1 MKKSQ
6 VNAILVDQ
14 TKRRNTIFS
23 FVCII
28 ALLSL
33 LSIGFFFVYINKSK
47 NYSVSYKETSNID
60 YKVFLKDNEFFDEE

>member
-14 TKRRNTIFS
+14 TKRRKMILN

-28 ALLSL
+28 ILLSL
-33 LSIGFFFVYINKSK
+33 LSAGFLVVYINKNK
-47 NYSVSYKETSNID
+47 DYAVSYKESSNVD
-60 YKVFLKDNEFFDEE
+60 Y